1 MPGPMHGVKIVDLS
15 IALTGPLA
23 AGILADQGASV
34 IKIET
39 PGIGDLAR
47 WIGVAR
53 GGISAV
59 LQMCNR
65 GKRSMAV
72 NLREEEG
79 QQIVRRLAAE
89 ADVFLQN
96 FRPGV
101 IERLGLGYEVLR
113 EENPD
118 LIYASISGFGDEGPY
133 RDKSAYDPVVQAY
146 GGLCATESDMENEE
160 PRLLNQTPADKV
172 TGLTAAQAISAALFA
187 RERGAGGQH
196 LKIPM
201 LEAIVNFVWAD
212 AAGNEVL
219 RDAEHDQP
227 SSFARGQKLW
237 RYEDGWA
244 VAAPVS
250 DADFQAICRA
260 HGVEGYDDPE
270 VATIMARRQNREAV
284 KAILDRVAEVAT
296 EMSVGEAIRRMEF
309 DKAPCGQV
317 LSTAELHT
325 DPHVRA
331 TGMLI
336 DSEHPTAGRLRQ
348 PRPPVRFEKTPAALG
363 GPAPTLG
370 QHTDELLRELGLG
383 GEIARLREASIVA

>member
-1 MPGPMHGVKIVDLS
+1 MHGVKIVDLS

-101 IERLGLGYEVLR
+101 IERLGLGYEILR
-113 EENPD
+113 EDNPD

-270 VATIMARRQNREAV
+270 VATIMARRQ
-284 KAILDRVAEVAT
+284 K
-296 EMSVGEAIRRMEF
+296 
-309 DKAPCGQV
+309 V